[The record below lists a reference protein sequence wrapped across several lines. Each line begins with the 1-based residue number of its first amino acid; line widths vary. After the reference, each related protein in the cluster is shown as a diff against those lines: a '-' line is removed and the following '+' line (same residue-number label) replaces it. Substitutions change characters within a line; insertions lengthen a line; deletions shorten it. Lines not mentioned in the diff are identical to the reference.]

1 MFPKKGISMQLNGN
15 GRIAIPEKGRRDG
28 QMIFESK
35 YLY

>member
-1 MFPKKGISMQLNGN
+1 MAMVE
-15 GRIAIPEKGRRDG
+15 IAIPEKGRRDG